1 MKNIVS
7 KLAPSCNDFQIIR
20 DSILREIL
28 RNSILLILL
37 IPFLLLSCT
46 KNETSVPLIN
56 ACIIFSSGDVKI
68 IRTGAETGVLPG
80 NSIYEGDRISTGD
93 RSLIVIQISDRDIVR
108 VSSNSI
114 LEIRSIANGK
124 DVKLYL
130 ERGEVISKVS
140 RLEKNEN
147 YMVQTPTVIAGVRG
161 TEFSVTAS
169 VKEER
174 VAVLKGNVAVNYI
187 AEEKKLKTN
196 ETIAA
201 GGNTVII
208 KKISDNTLIET
219 AAITK
224 EEQANIKKIS
234 DVEPLPDLN
243 NIKKEELDK
252 KQELIKK
259 IEEDLAK
266 ELPAKDE
273 LKGARAAKIRK
284 LISEKPKSLEQ
295 IKEVFERIDE
305 ISMYS
310 GKVISGAIISR
321 GEVYCVLTTDGVI
334 SISESEVRAVKILK

>member
-1 MKNIVS
+1 MKNMVS
-7 KLAPSCNDFQIIR
+7 VPYPSCNDFQITL
-20 DSILREIL
+20 DSILRKIL
-28 RNSILLILL
+28 RNSIMLILL
-37 IPFLLLSCT
+37 FPFLLLSCT
-46 KNETSVPLIN
+46 KDKAPASLIN

-68 IRTGAETGVLPG
+68 IRTGAETGAHPG
-80 NSIYEGDRISTGD
+80 NSIQEGDRISTGD
-93 RSLIVIQISDRDIVR
+93 RSLLVIQISDRDIVR

-161 TEFSVTAS
+161 TEFSVSAS
-169 VKEER
+169 AKEER
-174 VAVLKGNVAVNYI
+174 VAVLKGNVAVNLI
-187 AEEKKLKTN
+187 AEEKKLKTS
-196 ETIAA
+196 EALAA

-208 KKISDNTLIET
+208 KKVSDNTLIET
-219 AAITK
+219 IAITRG
-224 EEQANIKKIS
+224 EEANIKKVS
-234 DVEPLPDLN
+234 DIEPLPDLN
-243 NIKKEELDK
+243 NIKNEELDK

-284 LISEKPKSLEQ
+284 LIIEKPKSLEQ

-321 GEVYCVLTTDGVI
+321 GEVYSVLTTDGVI